1 MSYSYFTV
9 LNSPMQ
15 PASFIFS
22 LFFLSFKPIIK
33 ALYAL
38 QKYRKLHTL
47 RKVSELMILQV
58 TDITCAG
65 SFAAIYNSAN
75 TLFPEKEQAQADA
88 GIFVSQIKNDIN
100 FAIQENGIFS
110 AFISY
115 RQCGSLYE
123 LTSLY
128 VKREC
133 QKMGSGSK
141 LLSHLEAQMPAD
153 GILFVKVLKNA
164 PWARDF
170 YQKHGFLPLHSPCL
184 TINSGLF
191 SCHAL
196 REAAAS
202 LNIVEK
208 PYSIVLYKISSAI
221 GQGTLTRFPIL

>member
-1 MSYSYFTV
+1 
-9 LNSPMQ
+9 
-15 PASFIFS
+15 
-22 LFFLSFKPIIK
+22 
-33 ALYAL
+33 
-38 QKYRKLHTL
+38 
-47 RKVSELMILQV
+47 MILQV

-88 GIFVSQIKNDIN
+88 DIFVSQIKNDIN
-100 FAIQENGIFS
+100 FAIQEDGIFS
-110 AFISY
+110 AFMSY
-115 RQCGSLYE
+115 RQCGSLYQ

-128 VKREC
+128 VKREY
-133 QKMGSGSK
+133 QKMGFGSK

-153 GILFVKVLKNA
+153 GILFVKVLKSA

-184 TINSGLF
+184 TINSGLL

-202 LNIVEK
+202 LNIAEK